1 MAQYLPVLALL
12 ILAVLF
18 AALSFV
24 ASKLLAPR
32 NPTVEKFAPYECG
45 IIPGREPPE
54 RFPVRFYLVA
64 MLFVIFDIE
73 IVFLYPWAVANDRL
87 GLYGLVAVLIFT
99 ALVFESFVYL
109 ISKGALDWGP
119 LQLNRRQDADDSL
132 VLASTLDA
140 PPMRSADRTSES
152 TVRRVGLEGRFEE
165 VAVAGAVG
173 REAAADHDDIE
184 DASVEDGSQDS
195 ELAEVGA

>member
-12 ILAVLF
+12 VLAALF

-32 NPTVEKFAPYECG
+32 NPTVEKLDPYECG
-45 IIPGREPPE
+45 ITPGRDLPQ

-73 IVFLYPWAVANDRL
+73 IVFLYPWAVNYEAL
-87 GLYGLVAVLIFT
+87 GLFGLVAVLIFS

-119 LQLNRRQDADDSL
+119 LQISRRQD
-132 VLASTLDA
+132 
-140 PPMRSADRTSES
+140 PMRSADRTSTS
-152 TVRRVGLEGRFEE
+152 TVRRVGGDGRIDAVSALEPK
-165 VAVAGAVG
+165 
-173 REAAADHDDIE
+173 
-184 DASVEDGSQDS
+184 S
-195 ELAEVGA
+195 EPEPEPEPELVSARSES

>member
-12 ILAVLF
+12 ILAALF

-45 IIPGREPPE
+45 IVPGREPPE

-73 IVFLYPWAVANDRL
+73 IVFLYPWAVASGRL
-87 GLYGLVAVLIFT
+87 GLFGFVAILIFS
-99 ALVFESFVYL
+99 ALLFESFVYL

-119 LQLNRRQDADDSL
+119 LQINRRQSPL
-132 VLASTLDA
+132 LA
-140 PPMRSADRTSES
+140 PDRTADT

-165 VAVAGAVG
+165 AVSARSA
-173 REAAADHDDIE
+173 EP
-184 DASVEDGSQDS
+184 
-195 ELAEVGA
+195 ELQEVG

>member
-12 ILAVLF
+12 VLAGLF

-32 NPTVEKFAPYECG
+32 NPTVEKLAPYECG
-45 IIPGREPPE
+45 ITPGRDLPE

-73 IVFLYPWAVANDRL
+73 IVFLYPWAVNYEAL
-87 GLYGLVAVLIFT
+87 GLFGLLAVLLFS

-109 ISKGALDWGP
+109 ISKGALEWGP
-119 LQLNRRQDADDSL
+119 LQVSRRQD
-132 VLASTLDA
+132 
-140 PPMRSADRTSES
+140 PMRGAERTTTS
-152 TVRRVGLEGRFEE
+152 TVRRVGTEGRAAIAVDIDDGPEPGPERPEPGRKDE
-165 VAVAGAVG
+165 VAA
-173 REAAADHDDIE
+173 
-184 DASVEDGSQDS
+184 
-195 ELAEVGA
+195 

>member
-12 ILAVLF
+12 ILAALF
-18 AALSFV
+18 AGLSIV
-24 ASKLLAPR
+24 VSKLLAPR
-32 NPTVEKFAPYECG
+32 NPTVEKYAPYECG

-73 IVFLYPWAVANDRL
+73 IVFLYPWAVASGRL
-87 GLYGLVAVLIFT
+87 GMGGFIAILIFS
-99 ALVFESFVYL
+99 ALLFESFVYL

-119 LQLNRRQDADDSL
+119 LQVNRRQVATATVES
-132 VLASTLDA
+132 
-140 PPMRSADRTSES
+140 PPAAIRSAERTSDS

-165 VAVAGAVG
+165 VSVYSAREG
-173 REAAADHDDIE
+173 RRSQPDPEE
-184 DASVEDGSQDS
+184 VSV
-195 ELAEVGA
+195 

>member
-12 ILAVLF
+12 VLAALF

-24 ASKLLAPR
+24 ASRLLAPR
-32 NPTVEKFAPYECG
+32 NPTIPKLAPYECG
-45 IIPGREPPE
+45 ITPGRDLPE

-73 IVFLYPWAVANDRL
+73 IVFLYPWAVNYQAL
-87 GLYGLVAVLIFT
+87 GLFGLVAVLIFS

-119 LQLNRRQDADDSL
+119 LQVSRRQD
-132 VLASTLDA
+132 VI
-140 PPMRSADRTSES
+140 SAARTSTS
-152 TVRRVGLEGRFEE
+152 TVRRSRRVGLDGRTYLARPLDGEPETGSHRPPISPDDEPDADADEQEAEREE
-165 VAVAGAVG
+165 VAV
-173 REAAADHDDIE
+173 
-184 DASVEDGSQDS
+184 
-195 ELAEVGA
+195 

>member
-12 ILAVLF
+12 ILAALF
-18 AALSFV
+18 AAVSFV

-32 NPTVEKFAPYECG
+32 NPTVEKYAPYECG

-73 IVFLYPWAVANDRL
+73 IVFLYPWAIANDRL
-87 GLYGLVAVLIFT
+87 GFAGLVAILIFS

-109 ISKGALDWGP
+109 IAKGALDWGP
-119 LQLNRRQDADDSL
+119 LQVSRRQNL
-132 VLASTLDA
+132 
-140 PPMRSADRTSES
+140 MRSADRTLTS
-152 TVRRVGLEGRFEE
+152 TVRRVGLEGRIEEARPVLDPIQRAE
-165 VAVAGAVG
+165 VASAV
-173 REAAADHDDIE
+173 
-184 DASVEDGSQDS
+184 S
-195 ELAEVGA
+195 EQTERSETSGAEVPA

>member
-12 ILAVLF
+12 ILAALF
-18 AALSFV
+18 AGLSLV

-32 NPTVEKFAPYECG
+32 NPTVEKYAPYECG

-73 IVFLYPWAVANDRL
+73 IVFLYPWAVASGRL
-87 GLYGLVAVLIFT
+87 GAFGLVAILIFS
-99 ALVFESFVYL
+99 ALLFESFVYL

-119 LQLNRRQDADDSL
+119 LQVNRRQVDA
-132 VLASTLDA
+132 AA
-140 PPMRSADRTSES
+140 AAAAMRSADRTSDT
-152 TVRRVGLEGRFEE
+152 TVRRVGLEGRYEE
-165 VAVAGAVG
+165 IASASSAAVESTD
-173 REAAADHDDIE
+173 RELE
-184 DASVEDGSQDS
+184 
-195 ELAEVGA
+195 ELSA

>member
-12 ILAVLF
+12 ILAALF
-18 AALSFV
+18 AGLSLV

-32 NPTVEKFAPYECG
+32 NPTVEKLAPYECG

-73 IVFLYPWAVANDRL
+73 IVFLYPWAVASGRL
-87 GLYGLVAVLIFT
+87 GLPGFLAILIFS
-99 ALVFESFVYL
+99 ALLFESFVYL

-119 LQLNRRQDADDSL
+119 LQVNRSQVDRD
-132 VLASTLDA
+132 V
-140 PPMRSADRTSES
+140 MRSADRTSDS
-152 TVRRVGLEGRFEE
+152 TIRRVGLEGRYE
-165 VAVAGAVG
+165 AVWESSPRSGAGNRLEYSAPGG
-173 REAAADHDDIE
+173 RE
-184 DASVEDGSQDS
+184 SQPDS
-195 ELAEVGA
+195 EEIPV